1 MRRTYAVV
9 FERGARNYAAYC
21 PEVPGC
27 VSVGDDWDEMQ
38 AMIRE
43 ALGAHI
49 GFMLE
54 RGEEAPEPTMSVEDA
69 MRYHCELVGDEGEAE
84 PSTEV
89 TVAFVEVEVGEV
101 APARAA
107 TASVGGGR

>member
-1 MRRTYAVV
+1 
-9 FERGARNYAAYC
+9 
-21 PEVPGC
+21 
-27 VSVGDDWDEMQ
+27 
-38 AMIRE
+38 MIRE

-69 MRYHCELVGDEGEAE
+69 MRYHCELVGGERESE

-89 TVAFVEVEVGEV
+89 TVAFVEIEVGQA
-101 APARAA
+101 APARAEA
-107 TASVGGGR
+107 ASVGG